1 MLLPFLLV
9 LIVGTL
15 YIVGVMLLRNSQDLI
30 ILWGQ
35 EYTFETSSFT
45 LIVGLILAFVMGSLL
60 LTGLYWLLALPG
72 KLRQRKQFKLFCPC

>member
-9 LIVGTL
+9 LMVGTL

-45 LIVGLILAFVMGSLL
+45 LIVGLISAFVVGSLL
-60 LTGLYWLLALPG
+60 LTGLYWLLAG
-72 KLRQRKQFKLFCPC
+72 